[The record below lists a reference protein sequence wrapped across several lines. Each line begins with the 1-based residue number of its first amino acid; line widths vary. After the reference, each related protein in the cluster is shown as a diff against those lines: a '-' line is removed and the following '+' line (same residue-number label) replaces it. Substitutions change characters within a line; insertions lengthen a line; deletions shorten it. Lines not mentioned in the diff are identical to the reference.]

1 MEQRSIEKH
10 KQIENMMVPSFFC
23 PFPFLHLPFFSS
35 LFLALQLFKGRATE
49 PAIDL
54 IAAMLTYEPQKRIT
68 AAGALTHPFF
78 DELRSPTARLPDG
91 EPLPPLF
98 NFTDEELALFKDSPD
113 VLEVLIPPH
122 ARTPA
127 NWKRGP
133 LSSSSSSSSSGSA
146 SAGASKPA
154 DGAVRTGSGSGAAR
168 DSSSRASDLTL
179 SSPTAAAVG
188 SSAAAAAAGK
198 GGAAPVPGKTH
209 NTLATASE
217 SVASPRQSAASG
229 AATGR

>member
-1 MEQRSIEKH
+1 
-10 KQIENMMVPSFFC
+10 
-23 PFPFLHLPFFSS
+23 
-35 LFLALQLFKGRATE
+35 
-49 PAIDL
+49 
-54 IAAMLTYEPQKRIT
+54 MLTYEPQKRIT

-113 VLEVLIPPH
+113 VLDVLIPPH

-133 LSSSSSSSSSGSA
+133 SAAGAAGSSS
-146 SAGASKPA
+146 SAGASKPDVVA
-154 DGAVRTGSGSGAAR
+154 RTGSGSGAAAR
-168 DSSSRASDLTL
+168 DTSSRASDLTL

-188 SSAAAAAAGK
+188 SAAAGAAGSK
-198 GGAAPVPGKTH
+198 PAGAAGGVGKLHVTA
-209 NTLATASE
+209 ATASE

-229 AATGR
+229 ANTGR